1 MLTQQK
7 YLSITGLTGL
17 FNMSLPA
24 SFIDRLITSVNIVD
38 VLSRRISLERRGNA
52 YWAKCPFHGSGEERT
67 PSLKVYE
74 ETGTYHCFA
83 CKESGNAIHFL
94 RKHDGLDFM
103 EAVELL
109 ASQVGMEVPKEQIKA
124 DLINTNNIN
133 NRAEE
138 IFYEQLKS
146 SDGKDA
152 VAYLKNRGISG
163 DTAKFFKLGYSKKT
177 KPNLY
182 EKLSKEFDQN
192 DLDESGLFGK
202 NDNAESYDRF
212 RDRLMFPIRNIKGD
226 SIAFGGRLLTEKNDQ
241 AKYLNSPETKTY
253 KKKYE
258 LYGLYEIRK
267 VNKRP
272 ESIFLVEGYMDV
284 IGLFQHGIKNSVA
297 SSGTA
302 FTVEQLRKILN
313 YSNTIY
319 IVFDG
324 DEAGQKASW
333 RAAENALSLLREDT
347 RISFIFLDSG
357 QDPDSFIA
365 EKGKDEFLNLAKNS
379 VSFSDFF
386 LNTIKQQ
393 DDLSSI
399 EGRSMVAKFALPL
412 VNKINNE
419 TLKQAYINEISSIC
433 DLDFSKLLKGNKDI
447 KNTRSFTEKEEI
459 KKTSNSVIRK
469 SVLGIFMSL
478 IQYPKL
484 ASLNEFGSIS
494 SDNRFLFVNEVRDL
508 YIEDNNSAASII
520 LEKIS
525 NEKIKNIFGEAL
537 VSEINLSEEDAAI
550 MIKDCIDLISQS
562 SDKREEFLREKHQLK
577 ELDSSEKRELQQI
590 ILKKDK
596 MSLEDT
602 DLIKNLSSN

>member
-109 ASQVGMEVPKEQIKA
+109 ASQVGMEVPKEQIKV
-124 DLINTNNIN
+124 DLTNTNNIN

-192 DLDESGLFGK
+192 DLDDSGLFGK

-412 VNKINNE
+412 VSKINNE

-562 SDKREEFLREKHQLK
+562 SDKREDFLREKHQLK